1 MERRN
6 ITLSL
11 PEDVLRKARH
21 LAVERRRSLSGLLA
35 DYMERIVDEDRR
47 VAAAARRLER
57 RLKKGMN
64 LGTCGRAAWTRDD
77 LHER

>member
-11 PEDVLRKARH
+11 PEEVLRKARH

-35 DYMERIVDEDRR
+35 DYMERIVDEDRK
-47 VAAAARRLER
+47 VAAAAGRMER
-57 RLKKGMN
+57 RLKKGAN
-64 LGTCGRAAWTRDD
+64 LGTRGRASWTRDD

>member
-11 PEDVLRKARH
+11 PEEVLRRARH
-21 LAVERRRSLSGLLA
+21 IAVERRRSLSGLLA
-35 DYMERIVDEDRR
+35 EYMERIVDEDRR
-47 VAAAARRLER
+47 AAAAARRMDR
-57 RLKKGMN
+57 RLKRGVD
-64 LGTCGRAAWTRDD
+64 LGTRGRATWTRDD